1 LSLSPHY
8 LAHPIQTPAQN
19 WIEVEYVPGLR
30 PRGLTLTR
38 IVIGV
43 VPAPNQLFSIS
54 QLGGWVIPEVTE
66 SENTAVLDGEDVIIK
81 VCVAGEGLSCTALN
95 MSVASD
101 TEMVGAAGEI
111 VRMTSHSRAVEEGAV
126 TSTVPV

>member
-1 LSLSPHY
+1 M
-8 LAHPIQTPAQN
+8 
-19 WIEVEYVPGLR
+19 
-30 PRGLTLTR
+30 
-38 IVIGV
+38 
-43 VPAPNQLFSIS
+43 
-54 QLGGWVIPEVTE
+54 IPEVTE